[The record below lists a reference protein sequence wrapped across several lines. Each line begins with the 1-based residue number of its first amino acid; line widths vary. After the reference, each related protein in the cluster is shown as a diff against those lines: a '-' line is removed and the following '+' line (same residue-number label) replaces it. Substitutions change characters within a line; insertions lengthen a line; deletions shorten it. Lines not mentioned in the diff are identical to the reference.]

1 MTTFQ
6 WVSLVCILG
15 VAAAGGYLPLFRY
28 EKARKAGGFPMGEAF
43 AAGVFL
49 ALSQLLMLPAANHI
63 LYHKVFPGAKFPIA
77 GFVCVVGFFAML
89 VLDHIAVHVA
99 RKAESGKG
107 AGEDEEAPSP
117 AAIPIIMTI
126 MIAIPSFFL
135 GTALGVSADTAAVII
150 AVAIMAHK
158 GSAGFALALKMVR
171 STLPRKWTFVIY
183 VCFACA
189 TPIGI
194 LVGADVKEVLSGPGV
209 LASKGFVLAGASGV
223 FLYMSVLH
231 ELRHTPLIV
240 SCCTVKGFICMLSGF
255 GLTALIR
262 LLLGEAH
269 HM

>member
-1 MTTFQ
+1 MTAFQ
-6 WVSLVCILG
+6 WISLVCILG

-28 EKARKAGGFPMGEAF
+28 EKARKAGGFPLGEAF
-43 AAGVFL
+43 ASGVFI

-63 LYHKVFPGAKFPIA
+63 LYHKVYPNAKFPIA
-77 GFVCVVGFFAML
+77 GFVCVVAFFLML
-89 VLDHIAVHVA
+89 VLDHIAMHVA
-99 RKAESGKG
+99 HKAQT
-107 AGEDEEAPSP
+107 GEDAEAPSP

-135 GTALGVSADTAAVII
+135 GTALGVSADTAALII

-171 STLPRKWTFVIY
+171 SALPRKWAFVIY
-183 VCFACA
+183 IAFACA
-189 TPIGI
+189 TPLGI
-194 LVGADVKEVLSGPGV
+194 LVGADVKEILAGPGV
-209 LASKGFVLAGASGV
+209 LAFKGFVLAGAAGV